1 MNRFPW
7 IASLL
12 AVALAARPANAQ
24 RPQLE
29 QISLS
34 GPRLGVTYVTG
45 PVGRAKLAEYDLDP
59 LMSQF
64 GWHFEQAINPRAGGP
79 MFVIEEVLLVGAV
92 DQGTAIPSATLL
104 MGIRMPS
111 GFEFGMGPN
120 VTPVGPALAV
130 GVGKSLRYGGV
141 SLPLNLAF
149 VRSPGALRISFIFGY
164 ALQSARR
171 TRA

>member
-7 IASLL
+7 MASLV

-24 RPQLE
+24 RPELE

-45 PVGRAKLAEYDLDP
+45 PVGRAKLAEHDLDP
-59 LMSQF
+59 LISQF
-64 GWHFEQAINPRAGGP
+64 GWHFEQVVRPRSGGP
-79 MFVIEEVLLVGAV
+79 LFVIEEVLLIGAV
-92 DQGTAIPSATLL
+92 DQGTAIPSATVLL
-104 MGIRMPS
+104 GIRMPS

-120 VTPVGPALAV
+120 ATPVGTGLAI
-130 GVGKSLRYGGV
+130 GIGKSLQYGGV
-141 SLPLNLAF
+141 SLPLNLAV

-171 TRA
+171 TRE